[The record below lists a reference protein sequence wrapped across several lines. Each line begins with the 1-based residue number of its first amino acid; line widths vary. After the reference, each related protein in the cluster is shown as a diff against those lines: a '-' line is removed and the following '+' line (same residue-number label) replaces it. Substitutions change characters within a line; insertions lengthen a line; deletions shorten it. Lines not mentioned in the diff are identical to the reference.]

1 MPARDDILAP
11 LLAAIPG
18 DNPSGRSVRDDPIY
32 DKIKDAR
39 REDDDADQ
47 GAWQRARKIADH
59 ALVVKLT
66 AEVLST
72 TSKDLQLASW
82 WTESMLKR
90 EGVVGLLDGV
100 VLMRRLVEDYWD
112 TVFPELE
119 EDDPTLRAGPLD
131 FVGMKLVET
140 LRAAPCSVGKHG
152 FRQYETALLIGSDDE
167 TRNDDTRKAA
177 REAHG
182 KKGEPQI
189 EEILASVDAT
199 PKAWYVEL
207 SRIITDTTAA
217 VYGLD
222 ALGNERFL
230 DEAPS
235 FRRLLDALESV
246 QRTADALLARRRLQ
260 EPDDDGSSD
269 AVAGADD
276 TSGAG
281 GIVATL
287 GAIPTSEADAGARVV
302 VAARYL
308 RRARPSDPVPYALL
322 RALRWQSLTAKEA
335 GGDAP
340 SPALLHAPPTAE
352 RAKLKVLLLEQRHEE
367 LLDGVE
373 ELLGATG
380 GGAWLDAQR
389 WAFEAAQAL
398 GDEFLPVMQV
408 MRNALRQLLS
418 TFPALPHA
426 MLLDETPVANAETL
440 AWLERAGLLRGIS
453 ARAGEGSSTLEGMP
467 FTPHRPMLDRARA
480 EMAGGR
486 LDRGVALL
494 MADVVRERNE
504 RARFLRRLEL
514 VTVLVDAGRADIA
527 MPIVE
532 QLLEQLERHKLD
544 SWEDGG
550 VVAQALVLAC
560 RAIDATDGSSGRRRE
575 LYLRICLLDPIAALA
590 LAAT

>member
-11 LLAAIPG
+11 LLAPIEG
-18 DNPSGRSVRDDPIY
+18 DNPSGRPIRNDPIY

-39 REDDDADQ
+39 REEEGIAE
-47 GAWQRARKIADH
+47 GAWKRAPKVADH

-66 AEVLST
+66 SEVLAT

-90 EGVVGLLDGV
+90 EGVIGLLDGV
-100 VLMRRLVEDYWD
+100 VLMRRLLETYWD

-119 EDDPTLRAGPLD
+119 EGDPSLRAGPLD
-131 FVGMKLVET
+131 FIGLKLSET
-140 LRAAPCSVGKHG
+140 LLAAPCNAAKHG
-152 FRQYETALLIGSDDE
+152 FRQYETARLIGSDDE
-167 TRNDDTRKAA
+167 TRLDDARREA
-177 REAHG
+177 REAHIE
-182 KKGEPQI
+182 KGEPDI
-189 EEILASVDAT
+189 ETILASVDAT
-199 PKAWYVEL
+199 PKAWFVEL
-207 SRIITDTTAA
+207 TQAISDTTAE
-217 VYGLD
+217 VYALD
-222 ALGNERFL
+222 AFGNEHFI

-235 FRRLLDALESV
+235 FRRLLDTLESIE
-246 QRTADALLARRRLQ
+246 RSAKDLLARRRLQ
-260 EPDDDGSSD
+260 EPDDDGLATATSD
-269 AVAGADD
+269 
-276 TSGAG
+276 G
-281 GIVATL
+281 GGTVGGVVATL

-308 RRARPSDPVPYALL
+308 RRARPTDPVPYSLL
-322 RALRWQSLTAKEA
+322 RALRWQSLSANEP
-335 GGDAP
+335 GSDVP
-340 SPALLHAPPTAE
+340 SLAQLHAPPTAE
-352 RAKLKVLLLEQRHEE
+352 RARLKGLMLEQRHEE

-389 WAFEAAQAL
+389 WALDAAQAL
-398 GDEFLPVMQV
+398 GDDFLPVAQV
-408 MRNALRQLLS
+408 MRTALRQLLT
-418 TFPALPHA
+418 TFPMLPQA

-440 AWLERAGLLRGIS
+440 AWLERAGLLRGTARVTATS
-453 ARAGEGSSTLEGMP
+453 ALEGMP

-532 QLLEQLERHKLD
+532 QLLEQLETHKLAT
-544 SWEDGG
+544 WEDGG

-560 RAIDATDGSSGRRRE
+560 RAIDATSGDSDRRRE

-590 LAAT
+590 LAAS

>member
-11 LLAAIPG
+11 LLAPIAG
-18 DNPSGRSVRDDPIY
+18 DNPSGRWVRDDPVY
-32 DKIKDAR
+32 EQIKDAR

-47 GAWQRARKIADH
+47 GAWQRARKLADH
-59 ALVVKLT
+59 AMVVKLT
-66 AEVLST
+66 GEVLCT

-90 EGVVGLLDGV
+90 EGVAGLLDGV
-100 VLMRRLVEDYWD
+100 VLMRRLLEDFWD

-119 EDDPTLRAGPLD
+119 DDDPTLRAGPLD

-140 LRAAPCSVGKHG
+140 LRAAPCTLGNHG
-152 FRQYETALLIGSDDE
+152 FRQYETALLLGTEQEVSNEDS
-167 TRNDDTRKAA
+167 RRAA
-177 REAHG
+177 RDAHAE
-182 KKGEPQI
+182 KGEPVI
-189 EEILASVDAT
+189 EQILASVDAT
-199 PKAWYVEL
+199 PKVWYVDL
-207 SRIITDTTAA
+207 ARTITDTTAE
-217 VYGLD
+217 VYALD
-222 ALGNERFL
+222 ALGNERFI

-260 EPDDDGSSD
+260 EPDDDGSSTAD
-269 AVAGADD
+269 VGADA
-276 TSGAG
+276 TAASGG
-281 GIVATL
+281 GVVATL
-287 GAIPTSEADAGARVV
+287 GAIPTSEADAAARVV

-308 RRARPSDPVPYALL
+308 RRARPTDPVPYALL
-322 RALRWQSLTAKEA
+322 RALRWGALTPAD

-340 SPALLHAPPTAE
+340 SPTLLHAPPTAE
-352 RAKLKVLLLEQRHEE
+352 RARLKGLLLEERHEE

-389 WAFEAAQAL
+389 WALEAAQAL
-398 GDEFLPVMQV
+398 GDEFAPVVQV
-408 MRNALRQLLS
+408 MRTALRQLLT
-418 TFPALPHA
+418 TFPGLPQA
-426 MLLDETPVANAETL
+426 MLLDETPVANAETQ
-440 AWLERAGLLRGIS
+440 AWLHRAGLLRGSTARQGDPS
-453 ARAGEGSSTLEGMP
+453 ATLEGMP
-467 FTPHRPMLDRARA
+467 VTPHRPMLVRARA

-532 QLLEQLERHKLD
+532 QLLEQLEQHKLA

-560 RAIDATDGSSGRRRE
+560 RAIDATDGDSSRRRE
-575 LYLRICLLDPIAALA
+575 LYLRICLLDPIAALS
-590 LAAT
+590 LAAS

>member
-1 MPARDDILAP
+1 MPARDDILSP
-11 LLAAIPG
+11 LLAPIPG

-32 DKIKDAR
+32 EKIRDAR

-47 GAWQRARKIADH
+47 GAWQRARKVADH

-66 AEVLST
+66 TEVLST
-72 TSKDLQLASW
+72 ISKDLQLASW

-90 EGVVGLLDGV
+90 EGVIGLRDGVALTHGLL
-100 VLMRRLVEDYWD
+100 ENFWD
-112 TVFPELE
+112 TLFPELE
-119 EDDPTLRAGPLD
+119 DDDPTLRAGPLD
-131 FVGMKLVET
+131 YIGMKLVES
-140 LRAAPCSVGKHG
+140 LRAAPCNTAKHG
-152 FRQYETALLIGSDDE
+152 FRQYEAALLIGSEEE
-167 TRNDDTRKAA
+167 TRSDDAR
-177 REAHG
+177 REARDAHAE
-182 KKGEPQI
+182 KGEPVI
-189 EEILASVDAT
+189 EQILASVDAT
-199 PKAWYVEL
+199 PKAWYIEL
-207 SRIITDTTAA
+207 SQTISETTAE
-217 VYGLD
+217 VYALD
-222 ALGNERFL
+222 ALGNDRFIE
-230 DEAPS
+230 EAPS

-246 QRTADALLARRRLQ
+246 QRSADALLARRRLQ
-260 EPDDDGSSD
+260 EPDDDR
-269 AVAGADD
+269 
-276 TSGAG
+276 SGAAESAFEAG
-281 GIVATL
+281 TVTGVTATL

-308 RRARPSDPVPYALL
+308 RRARPTDPVPYALL
-322 RALRWQSLTAKEA
+322 RALRWQSLSTTEL
-335 GGDAP
+335 GGEVP

-352 RAKLKVLLLEQRHEE
+352 RARLKGFMLEQRHEE

-389 WAFEAAQAL
+389 WALDAAQAL
-398 GDEFLPVMQV
+398 GDDFAPVVLV
-408 MRNALRQLLS
+408 MRTALRQLLT
-418 TFPALPHA
+418 TFPLLPQA

-440 AWLERAGLLRGIS
+440 AWLERAGLRRGS
-453 ARAGEGSSTLEGMP
+453 ARVSEPSTLEGMP

-514 VTVLVDAGRADIA
+514 VTVLVDAGRADVA

-532 QLLEQLERHKLD
+532 QQLEQLETHKLA

-560 RAIDATDGSSGRRRE
+560 RALDATDGDAGRRRE

>member
-18 DNPSGRSVRDDPIY
+18 DNPSGRPIRDDPVY
-32 DKIKDAR
+32 EKIRDAR

-47 GAWQRARKIADH
+47 GAWQRARKVADH
-59 ALVVKLT
+59 AMVVKLT
-66 AEVLST
+66 TEVLST

-100 VLMRRLVEDYWD
+100 TLMHRLLLEYWD
-112 TVFPELE
+112 TVYPELE
-119 EDDPTLRAGPLD
+119 DGDPSLRAGPLD
-131 FVGMKLVET
+131 FVGMKLVES
-140 LRAAPCSVGKHG
+140 LRAAPCTAGKHG
-152 FRQYETALLIGSDDE
+152 FRQYETALLIGTE
-167 TRNDDTRKAA
+167 EEVRNDDARRLARDAHAA
-177 REAHG
+177 
-182 KKGEPQI
+182 KGEPVI
-189 EEILASVDAT
+189 EQVLASVDAT
-199 PKAWYVEL
+199 PKAWYVDL
-207 SRIITDTTAA
+207 SRTIADTSAE
-217 VYGLD
+217 VYALD
-222 ALGNERFL
+222 AVGNDRFVE
-230 DEAPS
+230 EAPS
-235 FRRLLDALESV
+235 FRRLLDTLESV
-246 QRTADALLARRRLQ
+246 QRTADALLARRRAQ
-260 EPDDDGSSD
+260 EPDDDGSGD
-269 AVAGADD
+269 ATGDGDAAGA
-276 TSGAG
+276 SGIA
-281 GIVATL
+281 ATL

-308 RRARPSDPVPYALL
+308 RRVRPTDPVPYALL
-322 RALRWQSLTAKEA
+322 RALRWQSLSAPDA
-335 GGDAP
+335 GRDVP

-352 RAKLKVLLLEQRHEE
+352 RARLKGLVLEQRHED

-389 WAFEAAQAL
+389 WALEAAQSL
-398 GDEFLPVMQV
+398 GDDFVPVVQV
-408 MRNALRQLLS
+408 MRNALRQLLT
-418 TFPALPHA
+418 TFPGLPHA

-440 AWLERAGLLRGIS
+440 AWLERSGLLRGS
-453 ARAGEGSSTLEGMP
+453 GARAGADSSALEGMP

-532 QLLEQLERHKLD
+532 QLLEQLERHKLEA
-544 SWEDGG
+544 WEDGG

-560 RAIDATDGSSGRRRE
+560 RAIDANSGNASRRRE

>member
-1 MPARDDILAP
+1 MPARDDIIAP
-11 LLAAIPG
+11 LLAPIAG
-18 DNPSGRSVRDDPIY
+18 DNPSGRAVRSDPIY
-32 DKIKDAR
+32 EKIKEVR
-39 REDDDADQ
+39 REEEGIEEGDWTRPA
-47 GAWQRARKIADH
+47 KFADH

-66 AEVLST
+66 TEVLST

-90 EGVVGLLDGV
+90 EGVAGLLDGV
-100 VLMRRLVEDYWD
+100 TLTHRLLETYWD

-119 EDDPTLRAGPLD
+119 DGDPSLRAGPLD
-131 FVGMKLVET
+131 FIGMKLVES
-140 LRAAPCSVGKHG
+140 LLAAPCNAAKHG
-152 FRQYETALLIGSDDE
+152 FRQYETARLIGSDEE
-167 TRNDDTRKAA
+167 TRHKDERHEA
-177 REAHG
+177 REAYIA
-182 KKGEPQI
+182 KGEPDI
-189 EEILASVDAT
+189 ETILASVDAT

-207 SRIITDTTAA
+207 SQAITDATAEVSA
-217 VYGLD
+217 LD
-222 ALGNERFL
+222 AFGNEHFV

-246 QRTADALLARRRLQ
+246 QRSANDLLARRRRQ
-260 EPDDDGSSD
+260 EPDDDGSTG
-269 AVAGADD
+269 VASVGEAD
-276 TSGAG
+276 SVG
-281 GIVATL
+281 GVTATL

-308 RRARPSDPVPYALL
+308 RRARPTDPVPYSLL
-322 RALRWQSLTAKEA
+322 RALRWQSLSAA
-335 GGDAP
+335 DPGGDAP

-352 RAKLKVLLLEQRHEE
+352 RARLKGLMLEQRHEE

-389 WAFEAAQAL
+389 WALDAAQAL
-398 GDEFLPVMQV
+398 GDDFAPVVQV
-408 MRNALRQLLS
+408 MRTALRQLL
-418 TFPALPHA
+418 TAFPMLPQA

-440 AWLERAGLLRGIS
+440 AWLERAGLLRGS
-453 ARAGEGSSTLEGMP
+453 VRVTDTSTLEGMP

-532 QLLEQLERHKLD
+532 QQLVQLEAHKLD

-560 RAIDATDGSSGRRRE
+560 RALDATDGDSSRRHE

-590 LAAT
+590 LNAS